1 MGKFSKAWKAVTSP
15 FKAAKK
21 FVKNIK
27 KPFSKITKGIARGI
41 AKMAKVVMKGVG
53 QLNKKL
59 GPIGMLGLAIAMPY
73 AMQGLSNW
81 TTMATQSPQGTWL
94 NSVGK
99 LADTIRTGYRATTG
113 AINNATS
120 FITESIGEVFS
131 RFGGNKG
138 NIFTRISNGAKELYR
153 SAQQNFAKVFGK
165 KGSAGKV
172 EVWGKGLSTD
182 GPALMDISAASD
194 SLIKGTIDASQ
205 LGKQTVGTKA
215 GWLTQELTAGQRS
228 AAELV
233 TNTINDAYKSTLDGY
248 SKDALRYFNDI
259 KNASMIEGSY
269 INDAEIAKILDDR
282 GAIRTYDYKGLTD
295 YDMTGKKQVLTDI
308 DFRNSPDYKFSPQHN
323 EYIFTGDK
331 SFSTPNGKN
340 TLSKKIKK
348 SVANAATK
356 SLKDSLLTKA
366 DYIEPVYEIAQK
378 DMTWETSMSGYEGT
392 NQEGSAG
399 GSIMKLANFYNDDD
413 IYKIRNYYKHMN
425 LRV

>member
-1 MGKFSKAWKAVTSP
+1 MGILSKAVSVVTSP

-41 AKMAKVVMKGVG
+41 AKMAKIVMKGVG
-53 QLNKKL
+53 TLNKKL

-73 AMQGLSNW
+73 AMQGLSSW
-81 TTMATQSPQGTWL
+81 TTYASNSPAGTWL

-99 LADTIRTGYRATTG
+99 IAKTIRTGYRATTG
-113 AINNATS
+113 AITDGVN
-120 FITESIGEVFS
+120 FISRSIGDVFS
-131 RFGGNKG
+131 RFGGNQG
-138 NIFTRISNGAKELYR
+138 NLFTRISNGAKNLYK

-165 KGSAGKV
+165 TGSAGKV

-194 SLIKGTIDASQ
+194 SLIRGTIDASQ
-205 LGKQTVGTKA
+205 LGTQTVGTKA

-228 AAELV
+228 AADLV

-248 SKDALRYFNDI
+248 SKDALRYFNDV
-259 KNASMIEGSY
+259 KNASIVEGSY
-269 INDAEIAKILDDR
+269 INDAEIAQILDDR
-282 GAIRTYDYKGLTD
+282 GASRVFDYKGLTD

-348 SVANAATK
+348 SVAKATTK
-356 SLKDSLLTKA
+356 SLTDSLLTKA
-366 DYIEPVYEIAQK
+366 TYIDPVYEIAQK
-378 DMTWETSMSGYEGT
+378 DMTWETAMSGYTGT

-399 GSIMKLANFYNDDD
+399 GSIMKLANFYNDAD
-413 IYKIRNYYKHMN
+413 IHKIKNYHKHMN